1 MDSEKGILL
10 AKTIHLKHC
19 GRTRTGK
26 RQVHYDQKEW
36 IRNEHR

>member
-1 MDSEKGILL
+1 MGSEKGILL

-26 RQVHYDQKEW
+26 KASPLRSKRMDSK
-36 IRNEHR
+36 